1 MIKTIQTRRG
11 RIVALAGGL
20 TLLATGLTV
29 PAMAQTTTNNATT
42 GANVGGNATAPIIEC
57 AWALNDVN
65 HTWTGSPLMNY
76 GQDDSPSVGAG
87 SPCVDDGAGQAKM
100 TSNPYLT
107 KVIDVKPNAHDK
119 PTEQWVELWGA
130 ITSNNS
136 NPNVYF
142 DVYHPNPSGPNNGLK
157 VQVDAEKYADSS
169 MPDRC
174 IGPDQGGMFSAA
186 QATGQLTYAA
196 VTNMQGECRFQ
207 QKSFWYGAF
216 PISKHQPNGMYRV
229 VMHAA
234 AANGGENLQTF
245 YINVVGFMNL
255 EKDFTNVDF
264 GPVSANSHYTQ
275 LGTGNFIFEG
285 ADLAGNQKTSVRN
298 TGNSGVNLGVRFA
311 SMCLQTAASC
321 TDDKRIDHFDAK
333 FGVGFLANLE
343 AKGFASLATSLE
355 SDLAS
360 SLKPAPLGIQHNF
373 KTDLARTLCPNDVGK
388 LEFSIWTEN
397 IQSGIYNS
405 GGGAGIQ
412 LVAVSNTTNC
422 PTDNGLV
429 YPLNLGSPVFQVPA
443 TVAVSNTHWAPAPI
457 SGP

>member
-1 MIKTIQTRRG
+1 MEGLYMNKTIQTRRG

-29 PAMAQTTTNNATT
+29 PAMAQTTGQNATT
-42 GANVGGNATAPIIEC
+42 GANVGGTATAPVIEC
-57 AWALNDVN
+57 AWALNDVD
-65 HTWTGSPLMNY
+65 HTWASAPKMQY
-76 GQDDSPSVGAG
+76 GQDDTPSTGAG
-87 SPCVDDGAGQAKM
+87 LPCVASGDEAAM

-107 KVIDVKPNAHDK
+107 KVIDVKPNAHDE

-130 ITSNNS
+130 ITSNNA

-142 DVYHPNPSGPNNGLK
+142 DVYHPNENGPNNGLK

-169 MPDRC
+169 MPTRC
-174 IGPDQGGMFSAA
+174 TGPSGMFSAA
-186 QATGQLTYAA
+186 QATGQMTYAA
-196 VTNMQGECRFQ
+196 QTNMQGECMYQ

-216 PISKHQPNGMYRV
+216 PISKHQPNGRYKV

-234 AANGGENLQTF
+234 AANGGESLQTF

-264 GPVSANSHYTQ
+264 GPVSANSHYNQ
-275 LGTGNFIFEG
+275 LIGGNFNFEG
-285 ADLAGNQKTSVRN
+285 ADLPGNQLTSVRN
-298 TGNSGVNLGVRFA
+298 TGNSGVNIGVKFA
-311 SMCLQTAASC
+311 SMCLVSAASC

-333 FGVGFLANLE
+333 FGVGVLANLE
-343 AKGFASLATSLE
+343 AKGYASLATSLE
-355 SDLAS
+355 SNLAS
-360 SLKPAPLGIQHNF
+360 SLKPAPLGPPHYF
-373 KTDLARTLCPNDVGK
+373 STDLARTLCPNDVGK
-388 LEFSIWTEN
+388 IEFSIWTEN

-405 GGGAGIQ
+405 GGSAGIQ

-429 YPLNLGSPVFQVPA
+429 YSANLGLPLFQVPA
-443 TVAVSNTHWAPAPI
+443 TVAVSNTHWA
-457 SGP
+457 

>member
-1 MIKTIQTRRG
+1 MKTIQTRRG

-29 PAMAQTTTNNATT
+29 PAMAQTTSQNATT

-57 AWALNDVN
+57 AWALNDYN
-65 HTWTGSPLMNY
+65 HDWTSSTAVPNLMQY
-76 GQDDSPSVGAG
+76 GQDDTPTVSAG
-87 SPCVDDGAGQAKM
+87 SPCIDDGAGQAKM
-100 TSNPYLT
+100 VANPYTT
-107 KVIDVKPNAHDK
+107 KVIDVKPNAHDV

-142 DVYHPNPSGPNNGLK
+142 DIYHPDTSLK
-157 VQVDAEKYADSS
+157 VQVDATKYADSS
-169 MPDRC
+169 MPARC
-174 IGPDQGGMFSAA
+174 AGPSGMFSAA
-186 QATGQLTYAA
+186 QATGQLTYTAT
-196 VTNMQGECRFQ
+196 TNMQGECQFQ

-216 PISKHQPNGMYRV
+216 PISKHQPNGKYKV
-229 VMHAA
+229 IMHAA
-234 AANGGENLQTF
+234 AAGGGESLQEF

-264 GPVSANSHYTQ
+264 GPVAANSHYTQ

-285 ADLAGNQKTSVRN
+285 ADLVGNQKTSVRN
-298 TGNSGVNLGVRFA
+298 TGNSGVNLGVKFA
-311 SMCLQTAASC
+311 SMCLTTAASC

-333 FGVGFLANLE
+333 FGVGFLSNLE
-343 AKGFASLATSLE
+343 SLGNVNLGTSLV

-360 SLKPAPLGIQHNF
+360 VAKPAPLGPMASF

-397 IQSGIYNS
+397 IQAGNYNS

-412 LVAVSNTTNC
+412 LVAISNTSIC
-422 PTDNGLV
+422 PTD
-429 YPLNLGSPVFQVPA
+429 LGSVFTYPAVVP
-443 TVAVSNTHWAPAPI
+443 TSTNHWPI
-457 SGP
+457 V

>member
-11 RIVALAGGL
+11 RIVAMAGGL

-29 PAMAQTTTNNATT
+29 PAMAQTTSQNATT

-57 AWALNDVN
+57 AWALNDYN
-65 HTWTGSPLMNY
+65 HDWTSSTATPNLMQY
-76 GQDDSPSVGAG
+76 GQDDTPTVSAG
-87 SPCVDDGAGQAKM
+87 SPCIDDGAGQAKM
-100 TSNPYLT
+100 VSNPYMT
-107 KVIDVKPNAHDK
+107 KVIDVKPNAHDV

-142 DVYHPNPSGPNNGLK
+142 DIYHPDTTLK
-157 VQVDAEKYADSS
+157 VQVDATKYADSS
-169 MPDRC
+169 TPARC
-174 IGPDQGGMFSAA
+174 AGPSGMFSAA
-186 QATGQLTYAA
+186 QATGQLTYTAT
-196 VTNMQGECRFQ
+196 TNMQGECQFQ

-216 PISKHQPNGMYRV
+216 PISKHQPNGKYKII
-229 VMHAA
+229 MHAA
-234 AANGGENLQTF
+234 AANGGESLQEF

-264 GPVSANSHYTQ
+264 GPVAANSHYTQ

-285 ADLAGNQKTSVRN
+285 ADLPGNQKTSVRN
-298 TGNSGVNLGVRFA
+298 TGNSGVNLGVKFA
-311 SMCLQTAASC
+311 SMCLTTAASC

-333 FGVGFLANLE
+333 FGVGFLSNLE
-343 AKGFASLATSLE
+343 SKGNVDLATSLV

-360 SLKPAPLGIQHNF
+360 VAKPAPLGPQHNF

-397 IQSGIYNS
+397 IQSGNYNS

-412 LVAVSNTTNC
+412 LVAVSNTALC
-422 PTDNGLV
+422 PTDLGSV
-429 YPLNLGSPVFQVPA
+429 YTTNLGSPVFTYPPVVP
-443 TVAVSNTHWAPAPI
+443 TSTNHWAI
-457 SGP
+457 S